1 MMSAAPEGWFDIGG
15 LRRYSSLAADP
26 CPTPRKDDLPMRM
39 MLPPI
44 RERRQ
49 VHRLLSSFF
58 HAHTNADFNK
68 AISSMCRFYNLKR
81 PRVEW
86 FEYLDWGRSAGKT
99 YEDGKIHLVHPENWK
114 RGRKYNSERQWINA
128 VYHEMGHYVFWADA
142 ERKADTF
149 AFRMARGVN
158 GNHRNGNTT
167 GMRTR
172 A

>member
-1 MMSAAPEGWFDIGG
+1 
-15 LRRYSSLAADP
+15 
-26 CPTPRKDDLPMRM
+26 M
-39 MLPPI
+39 MLPPV

-49 VHRLLSSFF
+49 IHRLLSSFF
-58 HAHTNADFNK
+58 RVHANADFNK

-86 FEYLDWGRSAGKT
+86 FEYLDWGRTAGKT

-128 VYHEMGHYVFWADA
+128 VYHELGHYIFWADA

-158 GNHRNGNTT
+158 GNHRNGNSN
-167 GMRTR
+167 GIRSR
-172 A
+172 G